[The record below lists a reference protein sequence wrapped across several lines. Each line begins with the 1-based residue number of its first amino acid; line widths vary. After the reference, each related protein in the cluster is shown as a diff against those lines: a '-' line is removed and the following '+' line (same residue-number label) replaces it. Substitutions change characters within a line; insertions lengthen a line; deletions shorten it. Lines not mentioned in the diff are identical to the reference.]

1 MKREVHPEAYDY
13 YLNERGFTKED
24 VENLDETLII
34 GGWEMAQE
42 NYMVE
47 STDEAFEEALVRE
60 SKESANRK

>member
-47 STDEAFEEALVRE
+47 STDEAFEEALARE
-60 SKESANRK
+60 SKENANRK

>member
-1 MKREVHPEAYDY
+1 MKRDRHTEAYDY
-13 YLNERGFTKED
+13 YVNERGFTKEE

-47 STDEAFEEALVRE
+47 STDEAFEEALTRQACRDT
-60 SKESANRK
+60 KEE

>member
-1 MKREVHPEAYDY
+1 MKRSRHPQAYDY
-13 YLNERGFTKED
+13 YIGEGFTKEE

-47 STDEAFEEALVRE
+47 STDEAFEEAMARE
-60 SKESANRK
+60 ANESTKEN